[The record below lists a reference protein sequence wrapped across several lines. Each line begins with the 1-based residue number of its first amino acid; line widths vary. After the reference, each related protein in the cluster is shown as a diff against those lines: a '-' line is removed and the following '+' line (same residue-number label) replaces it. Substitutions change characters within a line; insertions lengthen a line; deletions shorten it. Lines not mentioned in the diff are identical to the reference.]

1 MQQYNQTN
9 TLLREDF
16 AGSQIN
22 LDLLSYQKNPR
33 VMQSTLWRLFEAL
46 KSIPLSSTESERT
59 FSVTGFYVY

>member
-1 MQQYNQTN
+1 MLNQTN

-33 VMQSTLWRLFEAL
+33 VIPSSLRQLDWRESNFYISKLKGHTLITLAT
-46 KSIPLSSTESERT
+46 KGT
-59 FSVTGFYVY
+59 